1 LPDRLPRRHPGTTAV
16 PTIRRVLSQRQAPMP
31 TLTNPSEI
39 ARETLR
45 QLAVKRLPPSPEN
58 YRAIYHE
65 IAGSKEAGEL
75 FPEREFAALLAALP
89 KQSPVQLR
97 IMRRF
102 ETMLKA
108 KSWPECQSGLGEL
121 AKQMAQE
128 QETPW
133 GELIA
138 DFLKQWENKQAGL
151 TTARKREAVD
161 HVLAAASNND
171 VLFTRLQGLL
181 KSWAQNTPLSEQP
194 PLTDGEA
201 IATASS
207 VGVALPEA
215 SGARSSA
222 ARPDSEES
230 LLAGELREWFGY
242 TLETLIATSF
252 ADEPELASD
261 ARRLAHQAR
270 TATSRATVDGLQS
283 GLKRLAFRL
292 ELLTE
297 DRAELRDNLINLLR
311 LMIANVGELV
321 SDDHWLEGQIAIVRD
336 IVAAPLSLRSL
347 NDAEGRL
354 KEVIFKQGQLK
365 QSLVDSQESLKHMLA
380 EFVDHLAEFAD
391 STSEYHDK
399 IEVCATKINQ
409 AESIDKLRDVLDE
422 VIHETQQIQLSTQRS
437 RDELRAAK
445 QRVEEAEQ
453 RIGELQAELD
463 QASRLVRH
471 DQLTGALNRRGLEEA
486 LDKEVAR
493 ARRRQAVLCVALLDI
508 DNFKKLNDSLGHD
521 AGDAALIHLATVI
534 RESMRPHDTVARF
547 GGEEFVLL
555 LPDTTLEDAQTALI
569 RLQRELTRRIFMH
582 NNDRQLITFSA
593 GVTDF
598 RADDNQTTVTKRA
611 DAAMYAA
618 KQAGKNRVCAA

>member
-1 LPDRLPRRHPGTTAV
+1 
-16 PTIRRVLSQRQAPMP
+16 
-31 TLTNPSEI
+31 
-39 ARETLR
+39 
-45 QLAVKRLPPSPEN
+45 
-58 YRAIYHE
+58 
-65 IAGSKEAGEL
+65 
-75 FPEREFAALLAALP
+75 
-89 KQSPVQLR
+89 
-97 IMRRF
+97 
-102 ETMLKA
+102 
-108 KSWPECQSGLGEL
+108 
-121 AKQMAQE
+121 
-128 QETPW
+128 
-133 GELIA
+133 
-138 DFLKQWENKQAGL
+138 
-151 TTARKREAVD
+151 
-161 HVLAAASNND
+161 
-171 VLFTRLQGLL
+171 
-181 KSWAQNTPLSEQP
+181 
-194 PLTDGEA
+194 
-201 IATASS
+201 
-207 VGVALPEA
+207 
-215 SGARSSA
+215 
-222 ARPDSEES
+222 
-230 LLAGELREWFGY
+230 
-242 TLETLIATSF
+242 
-252 ADEPELASD
+252 
-261 ARRLAHQAR
+261 
-270 TATSRATVDGLQS
+270 
-283 GLKRLAFRL
+283 
-292 ELLTE
+292 
-297 DRAELRDNLINLLR
+297 
-311 LMIANVGELV
+311 
-321 SDDHWLEGQIAIVRD
+321 
-336 IVAAPLSLRSL
+336 
-347 NDAEGRL
+347 
-354 KEVIFKQGQLK
+354 
-365 QSLVDSQESLKHMLA
+365 MLA

-618 KQAGKNRVCAA
+618 KQAGRNRVCAA